1 MGEVTITAEEYRE
14 LVLKAYRY
22 DRLREECLKASY
34 ASTIEEILFDIT
46 NEELTAMRERR
57 NS

>member
-1 MGEVTITAEEYRE
+1 MGEVTITADEYSE
-14 LVLKAYRY
+14 LVLKAYTY
-22 DRLREECLKASY
+22 DRLREECLKGSY
-34 ASTIEEILFDIT
+34 TSTIEEILFDIT